1 MKDKID
7 LRKKAEKQI
16 EGRGKV
22 RAATPLSGEKAQH
35 LIQELEIHQVELEM
49 QNLELQT
56 AQIASEASRQRYADL
71 YDFAPTG
78 YFTFDRDGLILEANL
93 TGAGQL
99 DRPRNRLIKRP
110 FILFVAPE
118 DRTAFGLYILRL
130 FDQKK
135 EERLELKID
144 KKESFFEAQLDSR
157 PIKNAEGEWVCRT
170 AVSDITERKRAER
183 EIKELNAA
191 LEKRTA
197 ALEKANLDLRSRTE
211 EAVEASRL
219 KSQFVANV
227 SHELRTPLNAILGY
241 SQLFLDNIY
250 GMVGPEQAFPLSR
263 ILKNA
268 EELRDLVDRL
278 LELSRMGAGTLSL
291 EIHPVDLSLLIE
303 KLASD
308 MKPALTEKGLSLTL
322 NVQKELPWIY
332 SDAGKIEQVLTNLL
346 SNAIKFTLQGGIT
359 LSAVERDGG
368 EGVDL
373 TVADSGIGIREEQR
387 SQIFQ
392 AFHQVDGTETR
403 EFGGLGLGLAIVKEL
418 TQRLKG
424 EIQVQSEYGAGST
437 FALFLP
443 RQI

>member
-7 LRKKAEKQI
+7 LRKKAEKKI
-16 EGRGKV
+16 GGRGKV
-22 RAATPLSGEKAQH
+22 RAAPPLSGEEAQH

-56 AQIASEASRQRYADL
+56 AQIASETSRQRYAEL
-71 YDFAPTG
+71 YDFAPIG
-78 YFTFDRDGLILEANL
+78 YFTFDRYGLILEANL

-99 DRPRNRLIKRP
+99 DRQRSRLIKKP
-110 FILFVAPE
+110 FIVFVAPE
-118 DRTAFGLYILRL
+118 DHAAFGLYLLRL

-135 EERLELKID
+135 EERIELKIN

-157 PIKNAEGEWVCRT
+157 LIKNAEGEWVCQT
-170 AVSDITERKRAER
+170 AVSDITARKRAER
-183 EIKELNAA
+183 EIKELYTA

-197 ALEKANLDLRSRTE
+197 ALEKANLDLQARTD

-241 SQLFLDNIY
+241 SQLFLDNTY
-250 GMVGPEQAFPLSR
+250 GMVTPAQAFPLSR
-263 ILKNA
+263 IVKNA
-268 EELRDLVDRL
+268 EELRNLVDHL
-278 LELSRMGAGTLSL
+278 LELSRIEAGTLSL
-291 EIHPVDLSLLIE
+291 EIHPVDLSSLIN

-322 NVQKELPWIY
+322 NIQKELSWIY
-332 SDAGKIEQVLTNLL
+332 SDAGKIEQILTNLL

-359 LSAVERDGG
+359 LSAVEREGG

-373 TVADSGIGIREEQR
+373 TVADTGIGIREEQR
-387 SQIFQ
+387 AHIFQ

-424 EIQVQSEYGAGST
+424 EVQVQSEYGAGST

-443 RQI
+443 RRI